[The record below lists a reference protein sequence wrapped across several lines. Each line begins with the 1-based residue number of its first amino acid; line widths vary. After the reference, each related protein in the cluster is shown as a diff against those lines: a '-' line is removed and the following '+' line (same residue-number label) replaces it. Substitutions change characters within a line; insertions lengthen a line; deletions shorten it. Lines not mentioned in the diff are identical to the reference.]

1 MGERKEKE
9 LAEAGLDKALRSIV
23 KEECT
28 GAYLNDG
35 IAEEVVSQIAEHIRN
50 VLRTFEVARQYAN
63 RGLGRSYSLEVRVD
77 ASGVHES
84 RLEHGEAGMGP
95 LPPHIIGIFA
105 FLSALAGAAARYFGG
120 IFKKRS
126 LIALGRRNYRL
137 INSRAASARII
148 RASVQYSQE
157 SGWRWARASGVLALD
172 ITRSAN
178 QHIVIVGSSGYGKS
192 TMLEAITE
200 GVCNM
205 GVPIVMFDA
214 HGEHRSMIAA
224 LGGRTY
230 DSSVSGI
237 NILSLGGVSE
247 KTRAREVSYAIAK
260 TYSLGYLQR
269 LKLNQ
274 CILYTYR
281 KFRGAGREP
290 AISDLVAEINIF
302 IRRSRSAAEKNR
314 LYQIKDRVEELDYG
328 TFSGSAFSIEEV
340 FRGVNSFD
348 LSHIYGADAK
358 MLYIEELLKRLYSRM
373 PEAKAAGTPRMY
385 IMIDEGRSMVE
396 NSGASAEIVN
406 SIMEEGRKFGY
417 AVVLVAH
424 NASELSKQIISNAGT
439 FIAFRSKEPS
449 DLNYIANIVSGGVQN
464 TQEIKGMMAKLSV
477 GQAIVVGGSI
487 GSPTVIKVGRNRYMQ
502 AAGTDRQDSLYEK
515 LSSPA
520 RLEDLGGNG
529 NAYWSSALY
538 SLLNSGKAEMF
549 DFRLNGAHERWVM
562 RKSNQSAE
570 HAVMVKKIAES
581 ASSAG
586 IWCRIYNSSN
596 GPDLVAYYRGK
607 KIAIEYETGR
617 KNIRESIGMI
627 ASRNGS
633 FAKTIVVVNDLHVDE
648 YKKAAPEGTLVVG
661 ASEVMREGIS
671 NLVA

>member
-230 DSSVSGI
+230 DS
-237 NILSLGGVSE
+237 
-247 KTRAREVSYAIAK
+247 
-260 TYSLGYLQR
+260 
-269 LKLNQ
+269 
-274 CILYTYR
+274 
-281 KFRGAGREP
+281 
-290 AISDLVAEINIF
+290 
-302 IRRSRSAAEKNR
+302 
-314 LYQIKDRVEELDYG
+314 
-328 TFSGSAFSIEEV
+328 
-340 FRGVNSFD
+340 
-348 LSHIYGADAK
+348 
-358 MLYIEELLKRLYSRM
+358 
-373 PEAKAAGTPRMY
+373 
-385 IMIDEGRSMVE
+385 
-396 NSGASAEIVN
+396 
-406 SIMEEGRKFGY
+406 
-417 AVVLVAH
+417 
-424 NASELSKQIISNAGT
+424 
-439 FIAFRSKEPS
+439 
-449 DLNYIANIVSGGVQN
+449 
-464 TQEIKGMMAKLSV
+464 
-477 GQAIVVGGSI
+477 
-487 GSPTVIKVGRNRYMQ
+487 
-502 AAGTDRQDSLYEK
+502 
-515 LSSPA
+515 
-520 RLEDLGGNG
+520 
-529 NAYWSSALY
+529 
-538 SLLNSGKAEMF
+538 
-549 DFRLNGAHERWVM
+549 
-562 RKSNQSAE
+562 
-570 HAVMVKKIAES
+570 
-581 ASSAG
+581 
-586 IWCRIYNSSN
+586 
-596 GPDLVAYYRGK
+596 
-607 KIAIEYETGR
+607 
-617 KNIRESIGMI
+617 
-627 ASRNGS
+627 
-633 FAKTIVVVNDLHVDE
+633 
-648 YKKAAPEGTLVVG
+648 
-661 ASEVMREGIS
+661 
-671 NLVA
+671 